1 MFEKCERTQLELWL
15 EGLSRARE
23 IVLGRGRFLSV
34 AGFLCGWRVKNYS
47 RMAGFSGFSED
58 FGG

>member
-1 MFEKCERTQLELWL
+1 M
-15 EGLSRARE
+15 RAKLF
-23 IVLGRGRFLSV
+23 LGV
-34 AGFLCGWRVKNYS
+34 AGFFLWLAFYVAGCGWRVKNYS